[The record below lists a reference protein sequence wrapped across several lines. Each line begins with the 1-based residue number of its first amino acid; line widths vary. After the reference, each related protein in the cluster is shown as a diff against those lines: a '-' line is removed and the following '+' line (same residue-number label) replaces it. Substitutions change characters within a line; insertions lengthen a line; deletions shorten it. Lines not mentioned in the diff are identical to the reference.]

1 MFDPTAYENIK
12 VILEGIVYD
21 YDLSGQIKVIERNDL
36 VNLADLS
43 RNFNMSF
50 IHKRDR
56 KQLLTMTVEL
66 NADFKQLASEWVALA
81 EEPGA
86 NFSIQYSLSNSLNE
100 ILEKRILKFF
110 KQRPAIDFYFEA
122 YKQIYL
128 DQRTVQVYKFNK
140 THPITEKTLDEV
152 QSIIEQTII
161 TGKSI
166 YQMLQH

>member
-12 VILEGIVYD
+12 VILEGLVYD

-66 NADFKQLASEWVALA
+66 KADFKQLASEWAAVA
-81 EEPGA
+81 EEPG
-86 NFSIQYSLSNSLNE
+86 
-100 ILEKRILKFF
+100 
-110 KQRPAIDFYFEA
+110 
-122 YKQIYL
+122 QIY
-128 DQRTVQVYKFNK
+128 RFNIPYRI
-140 THPITEKTLDEV
+140 H
-152 QSIIEQTII
+152 
-161 TGKSI
+161 
-166 YQMLQH
+166 

>member
-12 VILEGIVYD
+12 VILEGIIYD

-43 RNFNMSF
+43 RTFNMSF

-56 KQLLTMTVEL
+56 KQLLIMTVEL
-66 NADFKQLASEWVALA
+66 NADFKQLASEWVTFA

-86 NFSIQYSLSNSLNE
+86 NLSIQFSLTDSLNE

-110 KQRPAIDFYFEA
+110 KQRPALDFYFEA
-122 YKQIYL
+122 YKQVFL

-140 THPITEKTLDEV
+140 TRPITEKTLDEV
-152 QSIIEQTII
+152 QSIIEKTIM
-161 TGKSI
+161 TGQSI
-166 YQMLQH
+166 YQMLHH

>member
-1 MFDPTAYENIK
+1 
-12 VILEGIVYD
+12 
-21 YDLSGQIKVIERNDL
+21 
-36 VNLADLS
+36 
-43 RNFNMSF
+43 
-50 IHKRDR
+50 
-56 KQLLTMTVEL
+56 MTVEL
-66 NADFKQLASEWVALA
+66 KADFKQLASEWAAVA

-110 KQRPAIDFYFEA
+110 KQRPALDFYFEA

-140 THPITEKTLDEV
+140 IHPITEKTLDEV
-152 QSIIEQTII
+152 GSIIEQTIMA
-161 TGKSI
+161 GKSI

>member
-12 VILEGIVYD
+12 VILEGLVYD

-66 NADFKQLASEWVALA
+66 KADFKQLVSEWAAVA

-110 KQRPAIDFYFEA
+110 KQRPALDFYFEA
-122 YKQIYL
+122 YNQIYL

-140 THPITEKTLDEV
+140 IHPITEKTLDEV
-152 QSIIEQTII
+152 GSIIEQTIMA
-161 TGKSI
+161 GKSI